1 MTSAPSSLTQPASR
15 LPQRFM
21 PLAGLA
27 MLALIAIVA
36 CVRAPREIV
45 LTGAA
50 MGTTW
55 TLRVAPRQQGADAAA
70 IRRLVQAALAEV
82 DESMSTYRRDSSV
95 SRFNA
100 AGSTDWIDVPR
111 PLAEVVAESQ
121 RIHALSGGAFDITVA
136 PLVRLWGFGP
146 AEPRSDPP
154 TDESVSA
161 TLAACGASNL
171 DVRLETPA
179 LRKRAPGLTLDLDA
193 IAPGYA
199 VDLVSARLGEAGF
212 RRHMV
217 EIGGELRVLG
227 RNADGR
233 PWRIGIERPDES
245 GRSVARVLHLVDMAV
260 STSGDYRD
268 FFEAAGQRYSHTLDP
283 RTGRPVT
290 HALASVT
297 VLRPTA
303 TEADGL
309 STALMVL
316 GPAAGFELA
325 ERMGWAALFIERGES
340 GFSQRETTAFARA
353 AQAGESAP

>member
-1 MTSAPSSLTQPASR
+1 VARQAVLLACLAALT
-15 LPQRFM
+15 L
-21 PLAGLA
+21 LG
-27 MLALIAIVA
+27 A
-36 CVRAPREIV
+36 CGGGPREIV

-55 TLRVAPRQQGADAAA
+55 TLRVAPRERGADAAA
-70 IRRLVQAALAEV
+70 IRRLVEAALAEV

-100 AGSTDWIDVPR
+100 AASTDWIDVPR
-111 PLAEVVAESQ
+111 PLAEVVSESQ
-121 RIHALSGGAFDITVA
+121 RIGSQTGGALDLTVA
-136 PLVRLWGFGP
+136 PLVRLWGFGS
-146 AEPRSDPP
+146 AAPRSEPP
-154 TDESVSA
+154 ADEEIA
-161 TLAACGASNL
+161 ALLARSGEGQL
-171 DVRLETPA
+171 YVRLEPPA
-179 LRKRAPGLTLDLDA
+179 LRKQAPELTLDLDA

-199 VDLVSARLGEAGF
+199 VDLVSERLEETGF
-212 RRHMV
+212 RDYMV

-227 RNADGR
+227 RNAEGR
-233 PWRIGIERPDES
+233 PWRIGIEQPDER
-245 GRSVARVLHLVDMAV
+245 GRAVIRVLQLEGMSV

-268 FFEAAGQRYSHTLDP
+268 FFVAAGRRYAHTLDP
-283 RTGRPVT
+283 RTGRPVD

-316 GPAAGFELA
+316 GPEAGFELA
-325 ERMGWAALFIERGES
+325 ERMGWAVLFIKRDAA

-353 AQAGESAP
+353 AQAGESAS

>member
-1 MTSAPSSLTQPASR
+1 
-15 LPQRFM
+15 
-21 PLAGLA
+21 
-27 MLALIAIVA
+27 
-36 CVRAPREIV
+36 
-45 LTGAA
+45 

-55 TLRVAPRQQGADAAA
+55 TLRVAPSGHGADAAA
-70 IRRLVQAALAEV
+70 IRRLVDTALAEI
-82 DESMSTYRRDSSV
+82 DESMSTYRDDSSV

-100 AGSTDWIDVPR
+100 AASTDWIDVPR
-111 PLAEVVAESQ
+111 PLAEVVSESQ
-121 RIHALSGGAFDITVA
+121 RIGHQTGGALDLTVA
-136 PLVRLWGFGP
+136 PLVQLWGFGS
-146 AEPRSDPP
+146 AEPRREPP
-154 TDESVSA
+154 ADEEIA
-161 TLAACGASNL
+161 ALLARSGPDRL
-171 DVRLETPA
+171 DVRLEPPA
-179 LRKRAPGLTLDLDA
+179 LRKQAPELTLDLDS

-199 VDLVSARLGEAGF
+199 VDLVSARLEQAGF
-212 RRHMV
+212 RHHMV

-245 GRSVARVLHLVDMAV
+245 GRSVARVLQLVDMAV

-283 RTGRPVT
+283 RSGRPVA

-316 GPAAGFELA
+316 GPGAGFELA
-325 ERMGWAALFIERGES
+325 ERMGWAALFIERGTT
-340 GFSQRETTAFARA
+340 GVSQRETTAFTRA